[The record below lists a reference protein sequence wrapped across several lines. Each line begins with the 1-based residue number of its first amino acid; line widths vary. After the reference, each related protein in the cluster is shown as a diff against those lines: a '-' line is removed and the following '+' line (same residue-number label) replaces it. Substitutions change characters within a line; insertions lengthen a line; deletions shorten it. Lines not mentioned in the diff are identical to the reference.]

1 MKKSRV
7 KEHIR
12 TNISLKAF
20 QNCQTAWGIPFRPSS
35 VGRTYFLSPRA
46 KDYRFLES
54 RSLNAKENAFVTKK
68 REHWRQQNVN
78 LAFSG
83 LRDIL
88 PTHPPDKTLSKV
100 DILKTTMKYIMLL
113 DSLLKK
119 VNGSGAGNR
128 RFL

>member
-1 MKKSRV
+1 M
-7 KEHIR
+7 
-12 TNISLKAF
+12 
-20 QNCQTAWGIPFRPSS
+20 GIPFRPSS

-83 LRDIL
+83 VRDIL

-100 DILKTTMKYIMLL
+100 DILKTTIKYIMLL